1 MEDKFIKNILSK
13 IEGFSATEKLYYKAS
28 YETTF
33 SADLLYAEEV
43 GNSTFLLFDS
53 TLFFPEEGGQTS
65 DRGEIAFHIEDK
77 TISSYVKNVII
88 LSNND
93 TDYILHEISSKDFN
107 LLKNVSLPIEVHG
120 EIDWQHRFSNMQN
133 HTGEHMFSGVVNK
146 IFGYNNVGFRLSD
159 NTVTMDFDGN
169 MSDNDVLRVEKI
181 VNNYIVNNIPVRT
194 YYPTESEISAL
205 KFRSKIKVNSY
216 LRITEIEEVDR
227 CACCAPHVHFTGEI
241 GLLIVLSSERYK
253 GGTRISILC
262 GKRALSYVKER
273 QSILNSLSND
283 LKLPQEKTLD
293 GVLKLKE
300 SISNLKKDILIL
312 QENLIKEK
320 ISRIPIDAENV
331 CFVFDEN
338 INQKSKQHLINKFKE
353 KYSYV
358 LVLCKIGDKIS
369 FVLGST
375 SDSTLLLSDMKESLN
390 AKGGGSKDMVQG
402 TFSSKCES
410 SGQAVDFKQFFINKH
425 FSIID

>member
-300 SISNLKKDILIL
+300 SISNLKKRDSAFTG
-312 QENLIKEK
+312 K
-320 ISRIPIDAENV
+320 
-331 CFVFDEN
+331 FD
-338 INQKSKQHLINKFKE
+338 
-353 KYSYV
+353 
-358 LVLCKIGDKIS
+358 
-369 FVLGST
+369 
-375 SDSTLLLSDMKESLN
+375 
-390 AKGGGSKDMVQG
+390 
-402 TFSSKCES
+402 
-410 SGQAVDFKQFFINKH
+410 
-425 FSIID
+425 